1 MKNVLA
7 GWDEPVQIEKTRNDK
22 QFNWASSVFTLDFQY
37 ITEGKT
43 CKRPVILVAES
54 IGNSSRALNDPKRLP
69 PPKNRRQLQFMAKKC
84 WAELWDEEGI
94 QPKRR
99 AMKL

>member
-69 PPKNRRQLQFMAKKC
+69 PPRKIDGSFNLWPKNAGLSFGMKRGSSQN
-84 WAELWDEEGI
+84 AE
-94 QPKRR
+94 P
-99 AMKL
+99 